1 MMLIPFHSQTMA
13 NRAIIRKQ
21 SIFLFIMVLGQ
32 KQEGYQ
38 QEQGP
43 LAWPKDAVTGTAAS
57 AMLVPREQCP
67 HYGLE
72 KSPAPS
78 HCLPEIP
85 SVSHPFCEGK
95 IPHTTVEEYLYS

>member
-1 MMLIPFHSQTMA
+1 MLIPSHSQTMA
-13 NRAIIRKQ
+13 NRASIRKEWKKEP
-21 SIFLFIMVLGQ
+21 SIFFFNIVESQ

-38 QEQGP
+38 QEQSP
-43 LAWPKDAVTGTAAS
+43 LAWPKDAAPGTAAS
-57 AMLVPREQCP
+57 ATSIPQEQRP

-72 KSPAPS
+72 KSPVPS

-95 IPHTTVEEYLYS
+95 NPHNC

>member
-1 MMLIPFHSQTMA
+1 
-13 NRAIIRKQ
+13 
-21 SIFLFIMVLGQ
+21 MVAGQ

-57 AMLVPREQCP
+57 ATLIPQVQYPP
-67 HYGLE
+67 HGLE
-72 KSPAPS
+72 KSPVPLL
-78 HCLPEIP
+78 CFPEIP

-95 IPHTTVEEYLYS
+95 NPHTSVVYLYPLH